1 MPFSWSDAADVKS
14 ERLGQGSR
22 NGAQDGPARPAAP
35 GARRTSTRAA
45 RSNAAGGHGGG
56 TTLSN
61 RASTRLSPVH
71 GVRAVRND
79 QELQLALSASTR
91 LSGHSCVAHG
101 AELHAAKHM
110 IISSARLLAC
120 ITRGKP
126 CGVGGGQRIT

>member
-1 MPFSWSDAADVKS
+1 MGL
-14 ERLGQGSR
+14 LGRQ
-22 NGAQDGPARPAAP
+22 RPVLGGLPLVLLGLTLLAV
-35 GARRTSTRAA
+35 T
-45 RSNAAGGHGGG
+45 AGR